1 MANAQSGPVIET
13 LVARQWHDYQRRT
26 PGTYFAEARDA
37 LTLDEAYAVQMEVAH
52 LRCAA
57 GDAVVGYK
65 VGCIGSGVV
74 EQFGMSGPIHA
85 RLFRSEIRNSGD
97 KLQYDAYANL
107 AIEGEMAVRIGTDGG
122 IEAAFPVIELHHF
135 VFRGPRRTLAELV
148 ANNGINAGVVI
159 SNLHTGPTLEDW
171 TAARTLSVAVNG
183 VTIDT
188 GALWAMPGGA
198 VEAIEW
204 LRGDLGRFGETLKPG
219 DFVLAGT
226 PLGLN
231 PVKPGDHV
239 VVRVDD
245 RKYVECRIS

>member
-1 MANAQSGPVIET
+1 MDERDLEPDCRIKRLRVARDLCTDRKISNGLRMAYAQSRPVFEV
-13 LVARQWHDYQRRT
+13 LAARQWQDYQRRT
-26 PGTYFAEARDA
+26 PGTYFAEAQNT

-57 GDAVVGYK
+57 GDA
-65 VGCIGSGVV
+65 
-74 EQFGMSGPIHA
+74 
-85 RLFRSEIRNSGD
+85 
-97 KLQYDAYANL
+97 
-107 AIEGEMAVRIGTDGG
+107 
-122 IEAAFPVIELHHF
+122 
-135 VFRGPRRTLAELV
+135 
-148 ANNGINAGVVI
+148 
-159 SNLHTGPTLEDW
+159 
-171 TAARTLSVAVNG
+171 
-183 VTIDT
+183 

-198 VEAIEW
+198 AEAIEW
-204 LRGDLGRFGETLKPG
+204 LRGDLDRFGETLKPG